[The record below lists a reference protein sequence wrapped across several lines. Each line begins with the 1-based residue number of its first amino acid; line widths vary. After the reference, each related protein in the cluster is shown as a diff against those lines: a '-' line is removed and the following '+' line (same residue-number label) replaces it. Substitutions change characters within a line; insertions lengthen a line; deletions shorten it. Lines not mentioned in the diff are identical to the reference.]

1 MATVFPELP
10 GWRFTVTERSA
21 SVYEVVAHRD
31 RGGSVTLSGV
41 DYDAVLEQALMTL
54 LLWSPARL
62 PKRPAR
68 CLLIRLARKSLE
80 RTHA

>member
-41 DYDAVLEQALMTL
+41 DYDAVLEQALNDAAAMESGQAAEATRAL
-54 LLWSPARL
+54 SPD
-62 PKRPAR
+62 PTGSEEP
-68 CLLIRLARKSLE
+68 
-80 RTHA
+80 